1 MFIKTY
7 NVDDTNVD
15 AFNKDVKNGTAMVAY
30 TADWCGH
37 CKSLKPH
44 WNNFQNKCGRKKC
57 RKPVTVASCDVP
69 SNQGKAFYA
78 NNVRGFPT
86 IVAFKNGK
94 LKKTFSPV
102 DGNRENPKDLENFLR
117 SVMETTS
124 KKSKKTKK
132 TKKKKGKKSKKDK
145 KSRKKGKKSRKKGKK
160 SKKDKKSRKKISRK
174 KFKKLAKMLGY

>member
-44 WNNFQNKCGRKKC
+44 WNNFQNKCSRKKC

-69 SNQGKAFYA
+69 TNQGKAFYA

-102 DGNRENPKDLENFLR
+102 DGNRENPKDLEKFLR
-117 SVMETTS
+117 SVMEITSKKS

-132 TKKKKGKKSKKDK
+132 RKKKKGK
-145 KSRKKGKKSRKKGKK
+145 KSRKKGKKSRKKG
-160 SKKDKKSRKKISRK
+160 KKSRKKISRK

>member
-44 WNNFQNKCGRKKC
+44 WNNFQNKCSRKKC

-69 SNQGKAFYA
+69 TNQGKAFYA

-102 DGNRENPKDLENFLR
+102 DGNRENPKDLEKFLK
-117 SVMETTS
+117 SVMGAS
-124 KKSKKTKK
+124 SRKSKK
-132 TKKKKGKKSKKDK
+132 TKKKKGKKS
-145 KSRKKGKKSRKKGKK
+145 RKKGKNKSKKKGKK
-160 SKKDKKSRKKISRK
+160 SKKKGKKIISRK
-174 KFKKLAKMLGY
+174 RFKKLAKMLGY